1 MGDVRGDELE
11 LLVEGQRFTGWEK
24 VEVSRSMEAASGAFS
39 LEVSDRGGMP
49 IRAGQEVTL
58 QLAGV
63 VVVRGHVDE
72 IQARGDADSRSLV
85 VAGRDRTADLVDCS
99 ELTEPGEWADVPFL
113 RLVELIAEP
122 FGVEVRNLLPEEPQ
136 PFVRFARQTG
146 ESAWSAI
153 ERACRLRGVLA
164 HSSGDGALLLERPGR
179 GLAGVDLVEGRNVLS
194 WQVQT
199 SLRQRFSSY
208 VVRAQLSGSDEFFAD
223 QAALV
228 EGTAEDPTVGRFR
241 PLLVL
246 AEGALVFENAQD
258 RARWE
263 ATVRAARSSTV
274 GVVVQGWRRAPD
286 APVWDLNQLA
296 HVVLPGAGLDQVLL
310 VNELRFSRSLE
321 GGTTTELGLTRR
333 DAYDPQPVVEEDEDW
348 FGGEEVGDF

>member
-24 VEVSRSMEAASGAFS
+24 VEVARSMEAASGSFQ
-39 LEVSDRGGMP
+39 LEVSDRGGLP
-49 IRAGQEVTL
+49 VRAGQEVTV
-58 QLAGV
+58 QLAGT

-72 IQARGDADSRSLV
+72 VQARGDAESRSLI

-99 ELTEPGEWADVPFL
+99 ELTEPGEWADIGLV
-113 RLVELIAEP
+113 RLVELIAAP
-122 FGVEVRNLLPEEPQ
+122 FGVEIRNLLPEEPD
-136 PFVRFARQTG
+136 PFVRFARQPG
-146 ESAWSAI
+146 ESAWSAV

-164 HSSGDGALLLERPGR
+164 HSSGDGALLLARPGR
-179 GLAGVDLVEGRNVLS
+179 TLGGVDLVEGRNVLS
-194 WQVQT
+194 WEVST
-199 SLRQRFSSY
+199 SQRQRFSSY
-208 VVRAQLSGSDEFFAD
+208 VVRSQAPGSDEYFAD
-223 QAALV
+223 QSALV
-228 EGTAEDPTVGRFR
+228 EATAEDAGVGRFR

-274 GVVVQGWRRAPD
+274 GLVVQGWRRAAD
-286 APVWDLNQLA
+286 APVWDLNELA

-310 VNELRFSRSLE
+310 VNELRFRRNLE
-321 GGTTTELGLTRR
+321 DGTTTELGLTRA
-333 DAYDPQPVVEEDEDW
+333 DAYDPQPVVEEEDDW
-348 FGGEEVGDF
+348 FGDDAGDE